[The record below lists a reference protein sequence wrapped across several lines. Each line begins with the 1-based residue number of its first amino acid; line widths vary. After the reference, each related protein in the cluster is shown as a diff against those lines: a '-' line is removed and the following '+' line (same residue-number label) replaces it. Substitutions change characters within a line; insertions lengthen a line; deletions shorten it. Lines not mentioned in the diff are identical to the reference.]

1 MPTGTL
7 KTDKQ
12 KENQRLWDNYKWVQI
27 KDYEITTNM
36 HNRKLEGE
44 DRKEKVFEAVQLRTF
59 PKINV
64 RHKTIDPVNSQRTI
78 NKVNSKPQMKQK

>member
-1 MPTGTL
+1 MPMGTL

-27 KDYEITTNM
+27 KDYEITTKM

-44 DRKEKVFEAVQLRTF
+44 DWKEKVFEGVQLRTS